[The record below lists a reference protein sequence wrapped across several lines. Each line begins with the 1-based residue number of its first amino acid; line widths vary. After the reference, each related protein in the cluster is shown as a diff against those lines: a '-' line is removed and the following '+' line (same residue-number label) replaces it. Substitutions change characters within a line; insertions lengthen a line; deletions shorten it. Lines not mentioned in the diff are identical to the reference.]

1 MRKNFGAKP
10 WTYPQPVFI
19 VATYDADGRPDAM
32 NAAWGG
38 IDYDDRINLC
48 LSAGHKT
55 VKNLLDAQAFTVS
68 IGTADQL
75 VACDYVGIVSANKEP
90 DKFAKAGFHALKSDF
105 VNAPLI
111 AELPM
116 ALECELVSYDNEQ
129 CHLVGRIVN
138 VSADERIL
146 DGQGKIDPAKLR
158 AITFDPV
165 HNAYLV
171 LGEKVGNAFC
181 DGKVLKG

>member
-19 VATYDADGRPDAM
+19 VATYDEQGQPDAM

-55 VKNLLDAQAFTVS
+55 VRNLLASHAFTVS
-68 IGTADQL
+68 IGTAEQL
-75 VACDYVGIVSANKEP
+75 TACDYVGIVSANQVS
-90 DKFAKAGFHALKSDF
+90 DKFARAGFTALKSDF
-105 VNAPLI
+105 VAAPLI

-116 ALECELVSYDNEQ
+116 ALECELVSYDAES

-146 DGQGKIDPAKLR
+146 DSNGKIDVAKLR
-158 AITFDPV
+158 PITFDPV
-165 HNAYLV
+165 RHTYIA
-171 LGEKVGNAFC
+171 LGAEVGHAFR
-181 DGKVLKG
+181 DGLKLK